1 MSKQKI
7 LVFDDQPSTAER
19 WVADLEQQEAVEE
32 RFLVKPACP
41 SDFRDAI
48 AGLQKR
54 RKAARTSIGGDVL
67 APNAFD
73 DVAILVVDYDLLYFD
88 EAGELTGESVAYLAR
103 CYSRCGL
110 IIGVNQFGVYNFDLT
125 LKGHPD
131 SFADLNLGHKHLA
144 NRGLWSEPFRGFR
157 PWYWPLLPKALSS
170 FEKCVAR
177 VVEKLDEPILE
188 FLGFPVETVRILPT
202 TARDFLTRT
211 TRRGSPELTT
221 FRQFVENSGEGLRGR
236 RDRTIDDRIT
246 ARIAVAR
253 LKKWLEL
260 HVLAG
265 QDILVDAPHL
275 VSRFP
280 SLLGGDI
287 GRIREWNQT
296 ASFSTVGRLGLRHQI
311 IADHRFKSADWLSR
325 EAWFW
330 RGVSECP
337 NVEEVRNPWS
347 VAKPDFVFCE
357 DVSRFVPK
365 AAARGFMADLPSQ
378 YVRRYVVDPDSNRA
392 RSLAKAVAG
401 VRYDPVSRLTM

>member
-1 MSKQKI
+1 
-7 LVFDDQPSTAER
+7 
-19 WVADLEQQEAVEE
+19 
-32 RFLVKPACP
+32 
-41 SDFRDAI
+41 
-48 AGLQKR
+48 
-54 RKAARTSIGGDVL
+54 
-67 APNAFD
+67 
-73 DVAILVVDYDLLYFD
+73 
-88 EAGELTGESVAYLAR
+88 
-103 CYSRCGL
+103 L
-110 IIGVNQFGVYNFDLT
+110 IIGVNQFGVYSFDLT

-144 NRGLWSEPFRGFR
+144 NPGLWSEPFRGFR

-177 VVEKLDEPILE
+177 VVKGLDEPMLE
-188 FLGFPVETVRILPT
+188 FLGFPVETVRILPRS
-202 TARDFLTRT
+202 AREFLSRA
-211 TRRGSPELTT
+211 GKAEETT
-221 FRQFVENSGEGLRGR
+221 FRQFVEKSGEGLRGR
-236 RDRTIDDRIT
+236 QDRIIDDQIT

-275 VSRFP
+275 ISRFP
-280 SLLGGDI
+280 SLLAGEIDKI
-287 GRIREWNQT
+287 SQWNQT
-296 ASFSTVGRLGLRHQI
+296 ASFSSVARLGLRHQV
-311 IADHRFKSADWLSR
+311 IADYRFKSQDWLSR

-357 DVSRFVPK
+357 DVSRFVPE
-365 AAARGFMADLPSQ
+365 AAARGFMADLQSQ
-378 YVRRYVVDPDSNRA
+378 YVRRYVVDPDSSRA
-392 RSLAKAVAG
+392 PSLAKAVAG